1 MIKMYVLNFWIEA
14 AKEEPQRDLS
24 VLNLGSEPQG
34 EARQS
39 PYLLLQTAQIKYV
52 LALRDI

>member
-39 PYLLLQTAQIKYV
+39 PYLLPQTAQIKYV